1 MNTLPAHEI
10 MISSVLSY
18 LCLAA
23 LGAVAG
29 SLSDRAV
36 SYWAA
41 GRGRCT
47 GEGASFRRLW
57 AELAGAIAFICV
69 GLAFGPVAELGQWL
83 MFTVLL
89 LALSLA
95 DCTAQTIPDPLVLA
109 LAVGRAVWALVLRQP
124 LKEAVLAALAACA
137 VPTALLGV
145 VLLAE
150 RLMDREIMGSGDMK
164 LLFAVAL
171 YLTWPQMLLGLLAMS
186 LLGLSFALLTGRV
199 WGPKLPLSPF
209 FAAGMVVSLCFGGP
223 PIQWYLS
230 LF

>member
-1 MNTLPAHEI
+1 

-41 GRGRCT
+41 GRGQCSR
-47 GEGASFRRLW
+47 EGASFRRLW
-57 AELAGAIAFICV
+57 AELSGAIAFICV

-124 LKEAVLAALAACA
+124 LKEAVLTALAACA
-137 VPTALLGV
+137 VPTALLGA